1 MAEKFLNFHTVKGRP
16 SFTSSLQHF
25 IWTVMSQEKRFS
37 KFSTSSSFTS
47 LWDVLKYKEKLIE
60 ISSWNGCSIQWKF
73 REINFKNGICFVV
86 IWRKILNM
94 RWLCSL
100 VWRNF
105 WNYLLTCFS
114 GYQRNFLACK
124 TKISS
129 HLYGASSSGSSKEIS
144 S

>member
-16 SFTSSLQHF
+16 SFTSSLQQHF

-47 LWDVLKYKEKLIE
+47 LCLRCSKIEKLIE
-60 ISSWNGCSIQWKF
+60 ISSNCCSIQWKF

-94 RWLCSL
+94 RWLYSL